1 MAALCLQ
8 VDVRTCTKTQSAR
21 LVLCSRVIVA
31 TSLTGGDYEPCTQRA
46 PAHLCPVVSA
56 AAMATKIATMRT
68 LKPHP
73 NMLQLHDVFEDEEGF
88 HVVLEYCKGAALL
101 EQIHN
106 RVRPWA
112 LSCTF

>member
-1 MAALCLQ
+1 
-8 VDVRTCTKTQSAR
+8 
-21 LVLCSRVIVA
+21 
-31 TSLTGGDYEPCTQRA
+31 
-46 PAHLCPVVSA
+46 
-56 AAMATKIATMRT
+56 MATKIATMRT

-112 LSCTF
+112 LSCTFRACSRRWIVLLVWAMFSCSAACVCWGE